1 MLALQSNLPLQLF
14 FAHEFEFS
22 HFVMMDGWMDGWM
35 GDFQETTSHP
45 DQTNVIPSLTSLG
58 MAKWLIMLLYNCHS

>member
-22 HFVMMDGWMDGWM
+22 HFVMMDGWMDGW
-35 GDFQETTSHP
+35 
-45 DQTNVIPSLTSLG
+45 VISKKPLPTQIKP
-58 MAKWLIMLLYNCHS
+58 M

>member
-1 MLALQSNLPLQLF
+1 MWALLSSLPLQLF
-14 FAHEFEFS
+14 FAHELNFS
-22 HFVMMDGWMDGWM
+22 HFVMMDGWM

-45 DQTNVIPSLTSLG
+45 DQTNVIPSLPSLG